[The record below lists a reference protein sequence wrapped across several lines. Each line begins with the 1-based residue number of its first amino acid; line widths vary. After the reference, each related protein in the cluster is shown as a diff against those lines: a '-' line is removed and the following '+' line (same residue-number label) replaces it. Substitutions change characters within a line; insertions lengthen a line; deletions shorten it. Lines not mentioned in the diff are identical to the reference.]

1 MQAQNQN
8 QLNNQPPAMLNMNHG
23 GHELFDMHEVL
34 SGMISVLDQFMI
46 FRPLVQDN
54 ELLTILDR
62 QYNFILSQYNLTAE
76 CFTTGQK
83 PSQETSTYMMQE
95 TTQINYGLSP
105 SQPKKPNQS
114 LNDVK
119 EAGISGYML
128 GLIKTNASVL
138 TMSALEVNNPVV
150 RRVLASQ
157 VENYIEMAYEIFLY
171 QNKHTYYQVPQLETS
186 DAQKMLNAFA
196 QSTGHPQMPDN
207 TRGAASSGL
216 Q

>member
-1 MQAQNQN
+1 MQEQSQN
-8 QLNNQPPAMLNMNHG
+8 QLNNQPPAMLNRNHG

-46 FRPLVQDN
+46 FRPLVQDK
-54 ELLTILDR
+54 ELLSILDR

-76 CFTTGQK
+76 CFTSGQK

-95 TTQINYGLSP
+95 VAQVNYGLSP
-105 SQPKKPNQS
+105 SQPKKPYQS

-119 EAGISGYML
+119 DAGISGYML
-128 GLIKTNASVL
+128 GLIKTNASLL
-138 TMSALEVNNPVV
+138 TMAAVEVVNPVV

-171 QNKHTYYQVPQLETS
+171 QNKHAYYQVPQLATS
-186 DAQKMLNAFA
+186 DIQTMLNTYV
-196 QSTGHPQMPDN
+196 QSPGQPQLPN
-207 TRGAASSGL
+207 NNSNGIGL